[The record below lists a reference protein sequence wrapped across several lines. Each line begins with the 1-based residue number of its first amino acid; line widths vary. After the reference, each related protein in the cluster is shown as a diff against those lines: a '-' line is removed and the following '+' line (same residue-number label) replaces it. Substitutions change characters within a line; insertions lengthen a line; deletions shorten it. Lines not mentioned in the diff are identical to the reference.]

1 MEPKDF
7 IRLSLDRV
15 KASSERA
22 VKDLTPAELKW
33 QPGPQGNSMGLLYFH
48 MARAEDMFVQTFIQ
62 GKPRIFNRDKWYL
75 KLNLAE
81 NDSAG
86 MGYSAEQVAAFVPPD
101 MAKLQEYA
109 KAVRDE
115 TLEYLNGVTPGKLD
129 EINKATRFGEVTVG
143 ELWTIILTHLTQ
155 HSGELLYLRG
165 LQKGINK

>member
-7 IRLSLDRV
+7 IRISLDRV

-22 VKDLTPAELKW
+22 FKDLTPAELKW
-33 QPGPQGNSMGLLYFH
+33 QPGPEGNSMGLLYFH

-62 GKPRIFNRDKWYL
+62 GKPRIWNRDKWSL
-75 KLNLAE
+75 KLNIPE

-86 MGYSAEQVAAFVPPD
+86 MGYTPEQVAAFVPPEIS
-101 MAKLQEYA
+101 KLQEYA

-115 TLEYLNGVTPGKLD
+115 TLEFLKGVTPAQLD
-129 EINKATRFGEVTVG
+129 EINKATRFGEVTLG
-143 ELWTIILTHLTQ
+143 ELWVIILTHLTQ
-155 HSGELLYLRG
+155 HAGELLYLRG